1 MFQEILNSL
10 DRNCNGVIDY
20 TEFLT
25 AAADKERLLCKQN
38 LETAFQMFDTDR
50 SGTLSMTELK
60 KVFETSEKKED
71 ELWNEIFTEVDLDG
85 DGQIS
90 FEEFEIAMLKAA
102 TSSSSKH
109 LHRTETEKTGV
120 S

>member
-1 MFQEILNSL
+1 
-10 DRNCNGVIDY
+10 
-20 TEFLT
+20 
-25 AAADKERLLCKQN
+25 
-38 LETAFQMFDTDR
+38 MFDTDR